1 MLEQVP
7 EQTVFRQ
14 NVGSNPSL
22 RADGSI
28 LPHGAY
34 LRRQFYEE
42 NPYQDTEGNAVT
54 HQESAQQQLPIPRS
68 IYAPSQ

>member
-1 MLEQVP
+1 VL

-28 LPHGAY
+28 LPHGAC

-68 IYAPSQ
+68 IYAPVR